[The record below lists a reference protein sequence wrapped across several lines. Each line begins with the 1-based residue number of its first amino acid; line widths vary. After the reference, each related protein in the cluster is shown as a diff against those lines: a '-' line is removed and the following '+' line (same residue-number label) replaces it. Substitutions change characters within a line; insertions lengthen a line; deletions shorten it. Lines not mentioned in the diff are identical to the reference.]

1 MIEEK
6 KINELTDFINESA
19 DEELINN

>member
-6 KINELTDFINESA
+6 KINELTDFINDSA